1 MPSTTTKD
9 FGFGT
14 QIRKSPFFN
23 GTVRWGA
30 TDFSVYNHMYIPRS
44 FGDPEQNFWNL
55 VNDAI
60 LCDVAV
66 ERQVEIAGP
75 DAAAFVQLLTP
86 RNLSQCAVGQCKYVL
101 ITNEAGG
108 ILNDPVLL
116 RLEENR
122 FWLSLADSDVLM
134 WAQGVATHAGL
145 DVTICEPDVSPL
157 QLQGPKS
164 GDIMATLFGEAIR
177 DLKYYW
183 LDHFELDG
191 IPLVISRTGW
201 SSELGYELYL
211 LDGSQGEAL
220 WEKLMAV
227 GEPMGLKPGHTS
239 SIRRIEGGM
248 LSYHADMDAH
258 TNPFELGLDRL
269 VDLEMPANFIG
280 KAALKQVQQQGISRQ
295 QVGLEIDGEPLPS
308 PNTQFWPV
316 EVNGE
321 VIGKVTSAVYS
332 PRLKKNIALAMV
344 TIGHSAVGTTCTV
357 QLTGETR
364 SGTIVPKPFYDPK
377 KQITAGSTTG
387 AQ

>member
-134 WAQGVATHAGL
+134 WAEGVATHAGL

-164 GDIMATLFGEAIR
+164 GDIMATLFGETIR

-295 QVGLEIDGEPLPS
+295 QVGLELDGEPLPG

-344 TIGHSAVGTTCTV
+344 AIGHSAVGTACTV

-387 AQ
+387 A

>member
-75 DAAAFVQLLTP
+75 DAASFVQLLTP

-164 GDIMATLFGEAIR
+164 GDIMATLFGETIR

-280 KAALKQVQQQGISRQ
+280 KAALKQAQQQGISRQ
-295 QVGLEIDGEPLPS
+295 QVGLELDGEPLPG

-344 TIGHSAVGTTCTV
+344 AIGHSAVGTACTV

-387 AQ
+387 A

>member
-116 RLEENR
+116 RPEENR

-280 KAALKQVQQQGISRQ
+280 KAALKQAQQQGISRQ

-387 AQ
+387 A